1 MEVVDSQVHVWG
13 ADTPRRP
20 WPARA
25 HAQRATPVTADEVI
39 GWMDAGGVDRAVLV
53 PPSWEGDRND
63 LALDAVKRYPGR
75 FAIMGRLD
83 PDAPHAREQ
92 MARWKGQPGML
103 GLRFTFHTPVL
114 LQPLLDG
121 RFDWVWGEAERH
133 GLPIMLL
140 IHHPHMHLIDAVA
153 RAHPRL
159 RIVIDHLGLANG
171 EKDAHAFRDLDKL
184 LALAERPNVAVKSSA
199 LPCYTSQPYPYPGLH
214 AYLQRVL
221 GAFGAKRMFW
231 GSDQTRSPVDYRR
244 GIELFTRHL
253 PWLTGEDLEWIMGRG
268 VCEWT
273 GWKMHDKGGGA

>member
-1 MEVVDSQVHVWG
+1 MEVVDSQVHIWG
-13 ADTPRRP
+13 AATPQRP

-25 HAQRATPVTADEVI
+25 HAQRETPVSADEVI

-121 RFDWVWGEAERH
+121 RFDWVWGEAERF
-133 GLPIMLL
+133 GLPVMVLL
-140 IHHPHMHLIDAVA
+140 HHAYLDRLVPVIQ
-153 RAHPRL
+153 AHPRL
-159 RIVIDHLGLANG
+159 RLVIDHLGLVNG
-171 EKDAHAFRDLDKL
+171 EKDAHAFRGLDEL
-184 LALAERPNVAVKSSA
+184 LALARFPNVAAKASA
-199 LPCYTSQPYPYPGLH
+199 LPSYTDSKFPYTGLH
-214 AYLQRVL
+214 PYVRRVHE
-221 GAFGAKRMFW
+221 AFGARRMFW
-231 GSDQTRSPVDYRR
+231 GTDLSRLPCTYREA
-244 GIELFTRHL
+244 IAMFTEHM
-253 PWLTGEDLEWIMGRG
+253 PWLPKPDLEWIMGRG
-268 VCEWT
+268 VREWLD
-273 GWKMHDKGGGA
+273 WK